1 MSRPLPDLTAK
12 FAAGGT
18 HVSRRN
24 LLKLALAAG
33 VAPGALL
40 AQDFSSRPIRLM
52 VGTPPGGS
60 IDSAARV
67 IAPALAEIL
76 QTAVIVENK
85 PGAAGVL
92 NSQFVA
98 KSAPDGHTLLV
109 GTPSPV
115 VVAPQVLRNN
125 MNFNPLTD
133 LVPINMVSTS
143 PIAIA
148 VNPQVGV
155 KTLKELVARSKT
167 RPVTMGLP
175 LAGSVSHLVVELTA
189 KATGCNFLN
198 VPYKGASPMLND
210 LIGGHVETAVSDA
223 GVFLP
228 MHRDGRL
235 RILFITSEKRI
246 DGLPDIPTLS
256 EDVPGLVMINWMG
269 LFAPAG
275 TPRPVVDKINAALAK
290 IVARNDVRAQFQKVS
305 VTTSTLPSPEAFQ
318 KLVASEYE
326 RYGQIVRERNITID
340 G

>member
-1 MSRPLPDLTAK
+1 MSRPLPGLTAK
-12 FAAGGT
+12 SAAGGA
-18 HVSRRN
+18 HVSRRD

-33 VAPGALL
+33 VAPGAVL
-40 AQDFSSRPIRLM
+40 AQDFTSRPIRLM

-67 IAPALAEIL
+67 IAPPLAELL
-76 QTAVIVENK
+76 QASVIVENK

-109 GTPSPV
+109 GTPSVV
-115 VVAPQVLRNN
+115 VVAPQVMRDVT
-125 MNFNPLTD
+125 FNPLTE

-148 VNPQVGV
+148 VNPRVGV
-155 KTLKELVARSKT
+155 KTLKELVALSRT

-175 LAGSVSHLVVELTA
+175 LAGSVSHIAVEMTA

-198 VPYKGASPMLND
+198 VPYKGAAPMLND
-210 LIGGHVETAVSDA
+210 LVGGHVETAVSDA
-223 GVFLP
+223 GVFIP
-228 MHRDGRL
+228 MHRDGRV
-235 RILFITSEKRI
+235 RILFVTSEKRI
-246 DGLPDIPTLS
+246 DVLPDVPTLS
-256 EDVPGLVMINWMG
+256 EDVPGLVITNWMG

-275 TPRPVVDKINAALAK
+275 TPKAVVDKINAALAR
-290 IVARNDVRAQFQKVS
+290 IVARDDVRAQFQKMS
-305 VTTSTLPSPEAFQ
+305 VTTSTMPSPEAFQ
-318 KLVASEYE
+318 KFVASEYE
-326 RYGQIVRERNITID
+326 RYGQIVRERRITID